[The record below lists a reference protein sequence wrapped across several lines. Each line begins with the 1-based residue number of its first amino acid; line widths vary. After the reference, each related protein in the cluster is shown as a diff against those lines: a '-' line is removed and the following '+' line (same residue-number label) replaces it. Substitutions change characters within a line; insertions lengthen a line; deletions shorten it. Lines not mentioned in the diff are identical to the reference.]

1 MNLTGDLKI
10 LTEKLLSDILPGHSF
25 PNKSSL
31 KFFDSDS
38 KAAVAK
44 FLMTQYTSEYDIK
57 LEVFQSIVFSFGLTA
72 KRLREGLVITTKNLY
87 DIYGEFISDNVLVL
101 SDGESSK
108 SSKELFLIYDFLL
121 ENNVTKSTTVKIFGG
136 GALTDL
142 ASFAS
147 STFKRGIPY
156 ELYPTSLLSQI
167 DASIGGK
174 TAIDYKGVKNLIGTF
189 SIPVCVYIDP
199 FLLITLPREEYINGL
214 SEALKISM
222 LTGESLDLFE
232 GLDDFKDIM
241 FFKNLIL
248 SSVRSKLK
256 IVSIDP
262 YDSNLRMSLN
272 FGHTF
277 GHVFESVTGSSH
289 GISVLWG
296 MEKELYFFLQLGLI
310 DKYFFIAAKRYLSIL
325 ENFTGKNLFDYKLS
339 NTALDFLISDKK
351 SSGDFIKMPVLR
363 DFGDFSIKN
372 FSVKEIKDYFFREI
386 IQ

>member
-57 LEVFQSIVFSFGLTA
+57 LEVFQSIVFSFGVTA

-310 DKYFFIAAKRYLSIL
+310 DKYFFIVAKRYLSIL